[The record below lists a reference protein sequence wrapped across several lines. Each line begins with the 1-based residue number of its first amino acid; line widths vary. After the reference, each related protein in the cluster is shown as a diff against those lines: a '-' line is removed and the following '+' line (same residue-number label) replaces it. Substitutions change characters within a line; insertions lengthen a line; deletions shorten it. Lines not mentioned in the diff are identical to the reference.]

1 MKYIKTF
8 ESYSV
13 NEELLGILAVAAL
26 ALGGSAIYTS
36 ARRAWSKHVTG
47 SKYEAT
53 GKTELVKN
61 DYNKSAAYQRDREA
75 GIEFTIAEYKD
86 SDGNLYCGYDHLYDP
101 DHSPNSSYR
110 DCDLYRAIYKIE
122 DKSRLVRFLKGL
134 EASVTEN
141 PKSLQAQIAVIKDK
155 QTYVDIPAPVD
166 MIFLDDYDE
175 ERTRDYQY

>member
-175 ERTRDYQY
+175 ERTRVYQY

>member
-13 NEELLGILAVAAL
+13 NEEFLGILAVAAL
-26 ALGGSAIYTS
+26 ALGGGAIYT
-36 ARRAWSKHVTG
+36 AAKRAWSKHVTG

-61 DYNKSAAYQRDREA
+61 ESTGK
-75 GIEFTIAEYKD
+75 EFKIDEYED

-101 DHSPNSSYR
+101 DYSPNSDAVFSVR
-110 DCDLYRAIYKIE
+110 DMDLYRAIYKIE
-122 DKSRLVRFLKGL
+122 DKSRLARFLKGL

-141 PKSLQAQIAVIKDK
+141 PKSMNAQVAVIKK
-155 QTYVDIPAPVD
+155 QETYVDIPAPVD
-166 MIFLDDYDE
+166 IIFIDDYDE
-175 ERTRDYQY
+175 ERLRHGNF

>member
-13 NEELLGILAVAAL
+13 NEELLGIFAVAAL

-61 DYNKSAAYQRDREA
+61 DNNIKQGYGRKTA

-101 DHSPNSSYR
+101 DHGPNSSFS
-110 DCDLYRAIYKIE
+110 DGDLYRAIYKIE

-141 PKSLQAQIAVIKDK
+141 PKSLQAQIAVIRDK

-166 MIFLDDYDE
+166 MIFLDDYDD
-175 ERTRDYQY
+175 ERLHNQY

>member
-13 NEELLGILAVAAL
+13 NEEFGGLGILAVGAL
-26 ALGGSAIYTS
+26 VLGAGGIYTA

-61 DYNKSAAYQRDREA
+61 DETGK
-75 GIEFTIAEYKD
+75 EFTIAEYED

-101 DHSPNSSYR
+101 DATEMTHFTIR
-110 DCDLYRAIYKIE
+110 DMDLYRAIYRLE
-122 DKSRLVRFLKGL
+122 DKSRLVRFLKGIK
-134 EASVTEN
+134 ASVEEN
-141 PKSLQAQIAVIKDK
+141 PKSFKSQVAVIKGETGYMDS
-155 QTYVDIPAPVD
+155 PESVD
-166 MIFLDDYDE
+166 MIFIDDYDE
-175 ERTRDYQY
+175 ERLRHGNY